1 MTKKTIAAA
10 AMQLSRQ
17 DRAELAE
24 ELFLSLDDGPID
36 PSIEQAWI
44 EVAEQRTQEYLQ
56 GKVKLIPGDLA
67 AGLRHHSQM
76 PN

>member
-36 PSIEQAWI
+36 PSIEQAWA
-44 EVAEQRTQEYLQ
+44 EVAEQRAQDYLD
-56 GKVKLIPGDLA
+56 GKTHATPWEEVRERLFRA
-67 AGLRHHSQM
+67 RT
-76 PN
+76 

>member
-24 ELFLSLDDGPID
+24 ELFLSLDEGPID

-44 EVAEQRTQEYLQ
+44 EVAEQRYQDYLQ
-56 GKVKLIPGDLA
+56 GKETLIPADDA
-67 AGLRHHSQM
+67 HQASLRKFL
-76 PN
+76 

>member
-56 GKVKLIPGDLA
+56 GKVRLIPA
-67 AGLRHHSQM
+67 AEAREMVRKSLQ
-76 PN
+76 